1 MAKFTA
7 VAAAVLLSGI
17 VLAPPA
23 FGQASEPAA
32 YQAAHPDRDV
42 LNGGALTPWGAEQ
55 AARNGAGNAYG
66 AYGAM
71 QTAPA
76 PGNSERPLPVRRY
89 RHVPRS

>member
-1 MAKFTA
+1 MAGFKA
-7 VAAAVLLSGI
+7 VAAAVLLSGFAI
-17 VLAPPA
+17 APA

-32 YQAAHPDRDV
+32 YQASHPDRDV

-71 QTAPA
+71 QSAPA
-76 PGNSERPLPVRRY
+76 PVGERPSPVRRY
-89 RHVPRS
+89 RHIPRS

>member
-7 VAAAVLLSGI
+7 AASAVLLSGI

-32 YQAAHPDRDV
+32 YQASHPDRDV

-66 AYGAM
+66 AM
-71 QTAPA
+71 QAAPA
-76 PGNSERPLPVRRY
+76 PVLGERPLPVRRY
-89 RHVPRS
+89 RHIPRS